1 VGLSQL
7 GAPVA
12 LVGVV
17 GEDPEGARVL
27 LRAARDGIDIT
38 AVVPRGRTALL
49 VDIVDEQGSR
59 RLLEDI
65 PEESLVTVEDL
76 EQAHAVLDKADTV
89 SIQLQ
94 QPPATV
100 LAAADAGRR
109 RRARVVVDGAPDP
122 GIHDELLAVVDVLR
136 ADAEEAQLLAGG
148 PVTHVDDALALGRR
162 LLAAGPGLIA
172 LAVTGVGDLLVWPD
186 GSHLLPLSD
195 ARVVDPTGAG
205 DAFTAGLIAG
215 LRDGADE
222 RTAGRLASAAA
233 SSTVER
239 LGGRP
244 ELRCLPPTR

>member
-49 VDIVDEQGSR
+49 MDIVDERGSR

-76 EQAHAVLDKADTV
+76 EQAHAVLNKADTV

-94 QPPATV
+94 QPSATV
-100 LAAADAGRR
+100 LAAANAGRR

-136 ADAEEAQLLAGG
+136 ADA
-148 PVTHVDDALALGRR
+148 
-162 LLAAGPGLIA
+162 
-172 LAVTGVGDLLVWPD
+172 
-186 GSHLLPLSD
+186 
-195 ARVVDPTGAG
+195 
-205 DAFTAGLIAG
+205 
-215 LRDGADE
+215 DE

-244 ELRCLPPTR
+244 ELRRLPRTR